1 MSGSSAYPGAV
12 DTDQSNVD
20 NVDLVLAADV
30 NDAQKSANQAQ
41 IYLGQDP
48 MNITDALAG
57 SPLTAPNVVGGYT
70 GATGGSNAARLNPQ
84 VGALSTIATLLRRIT
99 GNASW
104 LTSPLA
110 SIASILGF
118 KFVTAETVASLTG
131 SVNISGVIGV
141 GALGSM
147 PAAAAGNNG
156 WLYLVT
162 SGGTASQPNNTLYR
176 SNGSAWVIAS
186 ASVYTAGS
194 FAAGDLAYY
203 DATNHRWTRLAIG
216 SSGQFLR
223 VTGGVP
229 AWVTGT
235 AAMVGAVAE
244 PAGLTAGDTVYWDG
258 AAWQKLG
265 LGSTNKVLGSSG
277 SVPVWTAIPNGTEIT
292 LPAVFQSSI
301 GAWAQY
307 STIQAAINAA
317 NSITADYSS
326 GDLDYPDFVVVP
338 PGTYIEDLTLKA
350 YVPVVELVPNTV
362 TIAGAVTMGANT
374 TLKVFCLRNSPT
386 LPDDPA
392 TLLTITCASASDVA
406 IADIGIIRI
415 ENIDAPATPDRI
427 GIQVTQGTAHV
438 RVRAWR
444 VGTFNTSAAVFL
456 VDGVGG
462 TLHLINEAT
471 VRIDAGATWDSFFQ
485 MYCHGATMNIYGG
498 ALADAGTWNLIRS
511 SGSLNVYGVQ
521 YNRRLVAGTVNQ
533 SIGDRASSHYASAA
547 FFNSAI

>member
-12 DTDQSNVD
+12 DVDQSNVD

-57 SPLTAPNVVGGYT
+57 SPLTAPNVVGGFT

-84 VGALSTIATLLRRIT
+84 VGALSTIATLLKRIT

-110 SIASILGF
+110 SIAQILGY
-118 KFVTAETVASLTG
+118 KIVTAEAVPALSG
-131 SVNISGVIGV
+131 SVNISAINGV

-147 PAAAAGNNG
+147 PAAAASNNG

-162 SGGTASQPNNTLYR
+162 SAGTASQPNNTIYR
-176 SNGSAWVIAS
+176 SNGVTWVRAGE
-186 ASVYTAGS
+186 AVYTAGS

-203 DATNHRWTRLAIG
+203 DATNQRWTRLAIG

-223 VTGGVP
+223 VTAGVP

-235 AAMVGAVAE
+235 AAMLGAVAE

-265 LGSTNKVLGSSG
+265 LGSTNKVLGSTG
-277 SVPVWTAIPNGTEIT
+277 STPVWTAIPNGTEIT

-317 NSITADYSS
+317 SSITADYSS

-362 TIAGAVTMGANT
+362 TIAGSVLMSANT
-374 TLKVFCLRNSPT
+374 TLKVFCLRNEVS
-386 LPDDPA
+386 DDA
-392 TLLTITCASASDVA
+392 LTCLTVTCAGATDVA
-406 IADIGIIRI
+406 IADIGMIRM
-415 ENIDAPATPDRI
+415 ENVDAPAAPDRT
-427 GIQVTQGTAHV
+427 GIRITQGTAHIKV
-438 RVRAWR
+438 RGWR
-444 VGTFNTSAAVFL
+444 LGTFNTSATVVL
-456 VDGVGG
+456 VSAEGG
-462 TLHLINEAT
+462 TLNLINDAT
-471 VRIDAGATWDSFFQ
+471 VQMDASVTWDTMYQ
-485 MYCHGATMNIYGG
+485 MYCQGGVLNVYGG
-498 ALADAGTWNLIRS
+498 ALANAGNYNLVRT
-511 SGSLNVYGVQ
+511 SGTLNVYGVQ
-521 YNRRLVAGTVNQ
+521 YNRRLVSGTVNQ
-533 SIGDRASSHYASAA
+533 SIGDRASSHFAAAA